1 MTSAPPVHKEMRG
14 VTFLIIIVGLL
25 SIGFPST
32 VSSQPQAVRAT
43 AGADGVQRINLVA
56 GEYFFEPRHII
67 VKLNVPVEIAATKKR
82 GMTPHNIVIKAPEA
96 GIEISESLSTKP
108 HIIRFTPRK
117 SGTYAFYCDKKLL
130 FFKSHR
136 EKGMEGVLE
145 VRPQP

>member
-1 MTSAPPVHKEMRG
+1 MSAPPVHEEMRG
-14 VTFLIIIVGLL
+14 VTLLLIIVGLL
-25 SIGFPST
+25 SIGFPSN
-32 VSSQPQAVRAT
+32 VSSQQQAVRAT

-67 VKLNVPVEIAATKKR
+67 VKLNVPVEITATKKR

-108 HIIRFTPRK
+108 RIIRLTPRK

-136 EKGMEGVLE
+136 GKGMEGVLE
-145 VRPQP
+145 VRP